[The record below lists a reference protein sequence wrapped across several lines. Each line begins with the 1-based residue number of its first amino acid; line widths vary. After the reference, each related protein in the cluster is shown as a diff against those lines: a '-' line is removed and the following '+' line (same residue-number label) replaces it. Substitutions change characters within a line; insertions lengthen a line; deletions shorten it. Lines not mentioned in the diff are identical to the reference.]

1 MMLPGLAMSRSIGD
15 DIAASVGVHATP
27 EVTAVPLLPKHKFMI
42 VASDGVWEFLTSE
55 DAVAIVVQCNG
66 NAEKAA
72 AELCARSF
80 RLAIDY
86 EVASVSKISVPKVH
100 GR

>member
-1 MMLPGLAMSRSIGD
+1 MTAKVYALSKSRIYLLVHQLPRGRPPHAVDPAAVERQLA
-15 DIAASVGVHATP
+15 
-27 EVTAVPLLPKHKFMI
+27 
-42 VASDGVWEFLTSE
+42 E

-80 RLAIDY
+80 REWRAEE
-86 EVASVSKISVPKVH
+86 EVVDDITAVVVYF
-100 GR
+100 

>member
-80 RLAIDY
+80 REWRAEE
-86 EVASVSKISVPKVH
+86 EVVDDITAVVVYF
-100 GR
+100 